1 MSDFN
6 ALGYEDLR
14 TAVTNRWSHIALID
28 DAGNEV
34 TRIDI
39 ANDSRTSWGDP
50 STNPVDLSVTIT
62 GADSDIPTPTEFSGS
77 SLHTS
82 DSSSAT
88 HDDNFEG
95 ANVIIDDNDQ
105 LELTHSVEL
114 PQV

>member
-6 ALGYEDLR
+6 GYGYEDLR
-14 TAVTNRWSHIALID
+14 TAVTTRWSHIALVD

-39 ANDSRTSWGDP
+39 ANDSRASWGDP

-82 DSSSAT
+82 ASSSAT

-95 ANVIIDDNDQ
+95 ANVIIDSNDQ